1 MESALASSSS
11 TTTTTTTAAPRLIEY
26 PDDPSGCNFL
36 SYDGRQ
42 LLYLSSQ
49 EAGSMPFVVVLGFFS
64 GKKKDV
70 ITKDLIEPVAQEC
83 RRQISELFAKLMPE
97 EYSNAH
103 IFFL

>member
-1 MESALASSSS
+1 MESALVP
-11 TTTTTTTAAPRLIEY
+11 TTTATTAPRLIEY

-36 SYDGRQ
+36 SYDDRQ
-42 LLYLSSQ
+42 LLYLSLQ

-83 RRQISELFAKLMPE
+83 RRQISELFAKLKPE

>member
-1 MESALASSSS
+1 MESALASSS
-11 TTTTTTTAAPRLIEY
+11 TTTTAAPRLIEY

>member
-1 MESALASSSS
+1 MESALAR
-11 TTTTTTTAAPRLIEY
+11 TTTTASRLIEY

-42 LLYLSSQ
+42 LLYLNSQ
-49 EAGSMPFVVVLGFFS
+49 EEGSMPFVVVLGFFS

-83 RRQISELFAKLMPE
+83 RCQISELIAKLVSE

>member
-1 MESALASSSS
+1 MESALAP
-11 TTTTTTTAAPRLIEY
+11 TPTTATTAPCLIEY

>member
-1 MESALASSSS
+1 MESALAS
-11 TTTTTTTAAPRLIEY
+11 TATTTAAAAAARLIEY

-49 EAGSMPFVVVLGFFS
+49 EADSMPFVVVLGFFS

>member
-1 MESALASSSS
+1 MESALAPTTT
-11 TTTTTTTAAPRLIEY
+11 TTTTTTTARLIEY

-49 EAGSMPFVVVLGFFS
+49 EAGSMPFVVVLGFSS

-83 RRQISELFAKLMPE
+83 RRQISELFVKLMPE

>member
-1 MESALASSSS
+1 MESALAP
-11 TTTTTTTAAPRLIEY
+11 TTTTTTVAARLIEY

-42 LLYLSSQ
+42 LLYLNSQ

-83 RRQISELFAKLMPE
+83 RRQISELIAKLMSE

>member
-1 MESALASSSS
+1 MESALAP
-11 TTTTTTTAAPRLIEY
+11 TTTTPTTAASRLIEY

-36 SYDGRQ
+36 SYGRQ
-42 LLYLSSQ
+42 LLYPSSQ

-70 ITKDLIEPVAQEC
+70 ITKDLIEPVAQEWK
-83 RRQISELFAKLMPE
+83 RQISELIAKLVSE

>member
-1 MESALASSSS
+1 MESASAS
-11 TTTTTTTAAPRLIEY
+11 TTTTTAAAARLIEY
-26 PDDPSGCNFL
+26 PDDQSGCNFL

>member
-1 MESALASSSS
+1 MESALAS
-11 TTTTTTTAAPRLIEY
+11 TTTAVAPRLTEY
-26 PDDPSGCNFL
+26 PDDRSGCNFL
-36 SYDGRQ
+36 SYEGRQ

>member
-1 MESALASSSS
+1 MESASASSSSS
-11 TTTTTTTAAPRLIEY
+11 TTAAAPRLIEY
-26 PDDPSGCNFL
+26 PDDQSGCNFL

>member
-1 MESALASSSS
+1 
-11 TTTTTTTAAPRLIEY
+11 
-26 PDDPSGCNFL
+26 
-36 SYDGRQ
+36 
-42 LLYLSSQ
+42 
-49 EAGSMPFVVVLGFFS
+49 MPFVVVLGFFS

>member
-11 TTTTTTTAAPRLIEY
+11 TTTTSAPRLIEY

-42 LLYLSSQ
+42 LFYLSSQ